1 MPEQTSGQAQIT
13 NSGRGGGT
21 GAALASVAA
30 IGSVLAAS
38 SCCLPVLPFMMAV
51 GLAGGSAFLVAAR
64 PYLLA
69 ASVLFVA
76 FGFYQTRRAKKCR
89 RRPSVISSAL
99 LWMSAG
105 LVFLSIFFPQLLA
118 NAAASLMTR

>member
-38 SCCLPVLPFMMAV
+38 SCCLPMLPFMMAA
-51 GLAGGSAFLVAAR
+51 GLAGGSAFLSTAR

-69 ASVLFVA
+69 ASVVFIA
-76 FGFYQTRRAKKCR
+76 FGFYQARRAKKCQ

-105 LVFLSIFFPQLLA
+105 FVFLSIFFPQVMA
-118 NAAASLMTR
+118 NAAASLLGR